1 MRKISLRTK
10 VMLTY
15 IYSLLLGVFGGYVLP
30 KSVYSVAFLVAYSL
44 FNLYMF
50 ARLWNK
56 KSAEIKIIDISK
68 SHTED
73 EDVA

>member
-10 VMLTY
+10 VILTY

-30 KSVYSVAFLVAYSL
+30 KSVYSVAFLVIYSL

-50 ARLWNK
+50 VRLWNR
-56 KSAEIKIIDISK
+56 KSAGVKVIDAKK
-68 SHTED
+68 SHTEN
-73 EDVA
+73 VA

>member
-1 MRKISLRTK
+1 MKKISLRTK

-15 IYSLLLGVFGGYVLP
+15 IYSLLVGLFGSCVLP

-50 ARLWNK
+50 VRLWNSK
-56 KSAEIKIIDISK
+56 GAEVKVIDVNK
-68 SHTED
+68 SHTEN
-73 EDVA
+73 VA